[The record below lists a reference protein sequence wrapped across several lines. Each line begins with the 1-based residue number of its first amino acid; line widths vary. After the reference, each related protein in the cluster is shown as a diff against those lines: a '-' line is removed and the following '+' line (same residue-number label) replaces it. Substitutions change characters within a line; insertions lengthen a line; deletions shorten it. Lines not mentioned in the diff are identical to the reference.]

1 MLNHYEKEIKDFNK
15 KMSLIGSSTEKNI
28 WVRHFCDSAKIFKE
42 INKLS
47 SISHES
53 LSVCDVGT
61 GAGLPGI
68 VLAIMAKDKCF
79 DLRFTLIDSNKKK
92 CLFIKNIIQM
102 FCLECEVINNRVEN
116 IDSKYNVI
124 VSRAYAS
131 LEKLLKT
138 THHISSE
145 SSVYILPKGKS
156 WREEL
161 NIIKKKWNYE
171 VNIVKN
177 NKIIDESGGVTLI
190 LKKVF
195 KK

>member
-1 MLNHYEKEIKDFNK
+1 
-15 KMSLIGSSTEKNI
+15 
-28 WVRHFCDSAKIFKE
+28 
-42 INKLS
+42 
-47 SISHES
+47 
-53 LSVCDVGT
+53 
-61 GAGLPGI
+61 
-68 VLAIMAKDKCF
+68 
-79 DLRFTLIDSNKKK
+79 
-92 CLFIKNIIQM
+92 M

-177 NKIIDESGGVTLI
+177 NKLIDESGGVTLI

>member
-1 MLNHYEKEIKDFNK
+1 
-15 KMSLIGSSTEKNI
+15 MSLIGSSTEKNI
-28 WVRHFCDSAKIFKE
+28 WIRHFCDSAKIFKTIE
-42 INKLS
+42 KLYS
-47 SISHES
+47 TSKERM
-53 LSVCDVGT
+53 SVCDVGT

-68 VLAIMAKDKCF
+68 VLALMARDKCS
-79 DLRFTLIDSNKKK
+79 DLHFTLIDANKKK

-102 FCLECEVINNRVEN
+102 FSLKCEVINDRVEN
-116 IDSKYNVI
+116 INLKYNVI

-138 THHISSE
+138 THQMSSRK
-145 SSVYILPKGKS
+145 SVYILPKGKS

-190 LKKVF
+190 LEKVCKK
-195 KK
+195 